1 MQNPASLLTTTT
13 TNPLRQSVK
22 RFFNL
27 PSEQPHLLNRQPLA
41 QRQLFLKKAVS
52 HHYIV
57 FIQLRP
63 RQQSG
68 QPTNLQG
75 IIHQLDHQHYL
86 LTRGHVN
93 YLFTIDQLQ
102 YLARL

>member
-13 TNPLRQSVK
+13 TNRLRQGMK

-27 PSEQPHLLNRQPLA
+27 PTEQPRLLNRQPLA
-41 QRQLFLKKAVS
+41 QRQLFLKKSVS

-63 RQQSG
+63 CRNANH
-68 QPTNLQG
+68 PTNLQG
-75 IIHQLDHQHYL
+75 IIHQIDNHHYL